1 MDYGHEG
8 WHLSEAVIK
17 MIGSWNARCLAVI
30 TSRSVAEEYRKPSY
44 DFITALRVRRLKWV
58 GKVLRKDESR
68 LDRRVLMSKTK
79 PYVDGDI
86 LMDCPEHE
94 SMDKLYEMAMDEKKW
109 SDIIK
114 ARKKELDKTFKK

>member
-1 MDYGHEG
+1 M
-8 WHLSEAVIK
+8 
-17 MIGSWNARCLAVI
+17 
-30 TSRSVAEEYRKPSY
+30 
-44 DFITALRVRRLKWV
+44 

-109 SDIIK
+109 SDI
-114 ARKKELDKTFKK
+114 LLN

>member
-1 MDYGHEG
+1 
-8 WHLSEAVIK
+8 
-17 MIGSWNARCLAVI
+17 MIRG
-30 TSRSVAEEYRKPSY
+30 
-44 DFITALRVRRLKWV
+44 
-58 GKVLRKDESR
+58 G
-68 LDRRVLMSKTK
+68 VLMSKTK

>member
-1 MDYGHEG
+1 
-8 WHLSEAVIK
+8 
-17 MIGSWNARCLAVI
+17 
-30 TSRSVAEEYRKPSY
+30 
-44 DFITALRVRRLKWV
+44 
-58 GKVLRKDESR
+58 
-68 LDRRVLMSKTK
+68 MSKTK